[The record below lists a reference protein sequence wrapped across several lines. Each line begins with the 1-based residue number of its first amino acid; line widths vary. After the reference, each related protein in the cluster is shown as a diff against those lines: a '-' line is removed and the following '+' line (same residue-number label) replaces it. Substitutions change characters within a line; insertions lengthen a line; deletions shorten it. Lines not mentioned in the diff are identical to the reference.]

1 MPPPF
6 IPIKFGHAQHYS
18 YRLVEF
24 LADIGASL
32 GDLSD
37 ARNRVMAFMQTN
49 DAQRMPRRLRSQ
61 LIREGLYDPERVHEW
76 IAQGLGVSIEELD
89 RLFALAHAPPGSNR
103 ETSD

>member
-1 MPPPF
+1 MPPF
-6 IPIKFGHAQHYS
+6 IPIRLPRAQHYS
-18 YRLVEF
+18 HRLVEF

-32 GDLSD
+32 GDLDD

-49 DAQRMPRRLRSQ
+49 DAQRMPRHLRRQ
-61 LIREGLYDPERVHEW
+61 IIREGLYDPERVHEW
-76 IAQGLGVSIEELD
+76 IAQGLGISIAELD